1 MLGEMDID
9 RFPSFPLNLGAESH
23 RGRNKEEKL
32 GSRRIDQLCKIQ
44 LCPVMYPRGKV
55 LLYISREDT
64 KERNNNQGRNEE
76 NRRRVDQSPRL
87 MTYRAETEEDS
98 MEAEVAKFYSRLLVR
113 SRGNGESEKERIANS
128 TLSKYLH
135 ALIYTYM
142 CIYNDERFVHGHL

>member
-1 MLGEMDID
+1 M
-9 RFPSFPLNLGAESH
+9 
-23 RGRNKEEKL
+23 EKY
-32 GSRRIDQLCKIQ
+32 CF
-44 LCPVMYPRGKV
+44 
-55 LLYISREDT
+55 ISRERT
-64 KERNNNQGRNEE
+64 RKNVIIIKEETGKEE

-113 SRGNGESEKERIANS
+113 SRGNGESEEERIANS

>member
-1 MLGEMDID
+1 MDGIRKKSWVRD
-9 RFPSFPLNLGAESH
+9 ES
-23 RGRNKEEKL
+23 
-32 GSRRIDQLCKIQ
+32 IDQLCKIQ

-113 SRGNGESEKERIANS
+113 SRGNGESEEERIANS

>member
-1 MLGEMDID
+1 
-9 RFPSFPLNLGAESH
+9 
-23 RGRNKEEKL
+23 
-32 GSRRIDQLCKIQ
+32 
-44 LCPVMYPRGKV
+44 MYPRGKV

-98 MEAEVAKFYSRLLVR
+98 MEAELAKFYSRLLVR
-113 SRGNGESEKERIANS
+113 SRGNGESEEERIANS